1 MEHDDYKKLC
11 SWVFSLRKFGTY
23 SVSEVDEL
31 NLYSFEDMIILFAQI
46 TYLTR
51 TCVLQYVLLRPSS
64 FKNIQEIFSH
74 YKCLSFYILFDKFL
88 KVRLCVVNVKTR
100 GHAL

>member
-1 MEHDDYKKLC
+1 MGHDDYKELC

-31 NLYSFEDMIILFAQI
+31 NLYGFEDIKIGILFAQI

-51 TCVLQYVLLRPSS
+51 TCVLQYVLLRPLS

-74 YKCLSFYILFDKFL
+74 YKCLSFYIFIDKFL
-88 KVRLCVVNVKTR
+88 KVRLCVVNV
-100 GHAL
+100 